1 MYVGRIMNRNLVTVS
16 PDTSLNDAL
25 DITRKNKIQH
35 LLVLNQ
41 SGKLVGIVSSH
52 DIKQTLASPAT
63 TLSTHEL
70 NYLLDQVTVE
80 SFMTKNVLTVPP
92 DTTVERAAYIMQTN
106 SISSLP
112 VMVDDDAVG
121 IVTTTDVMKVLLE
134 AIGMSDDTMRLI
146 VFVKNRIGT
155 IADVSSI
162 LRDNA
167 VNIQSLVTWPE
178 RKDGEQVFQLVLRVL
193 TRDSDKAIECLSN
206 AGYKVLTGY
215 VEDHSE
221 YYD

>member
-16 PDTSLNDAL
+16 PETSLNDAL
-25 DITRKNKIQH
+25 DITRKKNIQH
-35 LLVLNQ
+35 LIVLDQ

-70 NYLLDQVTVE
+70 NYLLDQITVE

-112 VMVDDDAVG
+112 VMVDDKTVG

-167 VNIQSLVTWPE
+167 INIQSLVTWPE
-178 RKDGEQVFQLVLRVL
+178 RKDGEQIFQLVLRVL
-193 TRDSDKAIECLSN
+193 TRDSDKAVDCLTK

-215 VEDHSE
+215 VEDHSV
-221 YYD
+221 YYE